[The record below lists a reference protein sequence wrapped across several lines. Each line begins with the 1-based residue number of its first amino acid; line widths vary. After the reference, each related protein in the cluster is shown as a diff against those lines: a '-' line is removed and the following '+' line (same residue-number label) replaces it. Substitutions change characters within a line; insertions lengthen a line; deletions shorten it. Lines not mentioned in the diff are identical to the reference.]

1 MGSGH
6 ATHGHGVRAVKS
18 GLRAK
23 TGVKLVIVFL
33 AGSGRIRHALIWALA
48 VVALLFWSDWP
59 AIRTMFDRWMNDPR
73 YSHGVLVPAFA
84 GYLLWHRRTLCP
96 GPLAGPNWMGM
107 ILIVAGVASQLAG
120 ALVFF
125 GWLEGLALI
134 SVLGGVVTLWG
145 GPKALRWAAPSLAFL
160 IFMIP
165 LPYRIEVALG
175 GPLQRIGTLAS
186 TYALQT
192 VGLAAIAEGNI
203 IRLDD
208 KASIAVVEACNGLG
222 MLVAFACY
230 ATAAA
235 MVMEGRGPIARSLI
249 LLSAVPLALLANI
262 TRITATGLVHSTL
275 GGGAADLVFH
285 DLAGWLM
292 MPLALALLWGELAL
306 LGALI
311 VKREESSLASS
322 LKHGLAPAAVRRQ

>member
-1 MGSGH
+1 MIATGPGSEKIPL
-6 ATHGHGVRAVKS
+6 AAAWPTAV
-18 GLRAK
+18 
-23 TGVKLVIVFL
+23 I
-33 AGSGRIRHALIWALA
+33 
-48 VVALLFWSDWP
+48 ALLVWSDWP
-59 AIRTMFDRWMNDPR
+59 AVRSMLDRWMNDAR
-73 YSHGVLVPAFA
+73 YSHGFLVLAFA
-84 GYLLWHRRTLCP
+84 AYLLWRRRELRP
-96 GPLAGPNWMGM
+96 APPDRPSWWGLP
-107 ILIVAGVASQLAG
+107 LIVAGVAAQMSG

-125 GWLEGLALI
+125 GWLEGFALI
-134 SVLGGVVTLWG
+134 LVSGGVATLWG

-165 LPYRIEVALG
+165 LPYRIEIALG

-192 VGLAAIAEGNI
+192 FGLPAIAEGNI

-222 MLVAFACY
+222 MLAAFACY

-235 MVMEGRGPIARSLI
+235 MVMENRDPITRGFV
-249 LLSAVPLALLANI
+249 LLSAAPLAVVANVA
-262 TRITATGLVHSTL
+262 RITTTGLVHATV

-311 VKREESSLASS
+311 VNGEE
-322 LKHGLAPAAVRRQ
+322 APAFLPGPRPAPSAFHRR